1 MAKPVKKT
9 KPVPVKRRPM
19 DPEQAARLRRGAIRG
34 ALVFAFVAT
43 LSAAYVVTHRY
54 VARRLAH
61 PTAPPTVVLKNR
73 PVWMSDIL
81 AEQITRLAR
90 PAVAHSAF
98 DHQMLV
104 DVTEALRGNPWI
116 RKVRQVRRA
125 YGKLP
130 GDTLEIDCDYR
141 APVALVHWGDYFWL
155 VDGDGVKLPEQF
167 SAQQVPRIIVGQ
179 DRRINI
185 RVIEGVKQPPP
196 ESGRKWTG
204 DDLAAG
210 LDMVKLLFGRPYVE
224 EIVKVNVA
232 NYDGRID
239 QKEAQLVLVTKYG
252 TEVRWGDPL
261 AARNSF
267 EVTPARK
274 LENMRRVHE
283 MTKRIDG
290 QKRWIDVRFLDDAV
304 TFPSTEVSGE
314 GDSGRKIGA
323 RADIGR

>member
-1 MAKPVKKT
+1 
-9 KPVPVKRRPM
+9 M
-19 DPEQAARLRRGAIRG
+19 DPAQAARLRRGFVRA

-43 LSAAYVVTHRY
+43 LAAAYVVTQRY
-54 VARRLAH
+54 VAKRLAH

-73 PVWMSDIL
+73 PVWMSEIL

-104 DVTEALRGNPWI
+104 DVTNALRGNPWI
-116 RKVRQVRRA
+116 RKVRSVRRA
-125 YGKLP
+125 YGKAP

-167 SAQQVPRIIVGQ
+167 TAKQVPRIIVGQ

-204 DDLAAG
+204 DDLASG
-210 LDMVKLLFGRPYVE
+210 LDMVKLLFGRPFVE
-224 EIVKVNVA
+224 EVIAVNVA
-232 NYDGRID
+232 NFDGRVD

-252 TEVRWGDPL
+252 TEVRWGDPV

-267 EVTPARK
+267 EVTPAQK
-274 LENMRRVHE
+274 LENMRRVVE

-290 QKRWIDVRFLDDAV
+290 NKRWIDVRFLDDAV
-304 TFPSTEVSGE
+304 TFPSTEVTGDAAGE
-314 GDSGRKIGA
+314 PRRDAHADVGR
-323 RADIGR
+323 

>member
-1 MAKPVKKT
+1 MAKAAKKS
-9 KPVPVKRRPM
+9 KLIAVKRPPM
-19 DPEQAARLRRGAIRG
+19 DPEQAARIRRGFVRA

-43 LSAAYVVTHRY
+43 LAAAYVVTQRY
-54 VARRLAH
+54 VAKRLAH

-73 PVWMSDIL
+73 PVWMSEIL

-104 DVTEALRGNPWI
+104 DVTNALRGNPWI
-116 RKVRQVRRA
+116 RKVRSVRRA
-125 YGKLP
+125 YGKAP

-167 SAQQVPRIIVGQ
+167 TAKQVPRIIVGQ

-204 DDLAAG
+204 DDLASG
-210 LDMVKLLFGRPYVE
+210 LDMVKLLFGRPFVE
-224 EIVKVNVA
+224 EVIAVNVA
-232 NYDGRID
+232 NFDGRVD

-252 TEVRWGDPL
+252 TEVRWGDPV

-267 EVTPARK
+267 EVTPAQK
-274 LENMRRVHE
+274 LENMRRVVE

-290 QKRWIDVRFLDDAV
+290 NKRWIDVRFLDDAV
-304 TFPSTEVSGE
+304 TFPSTEAT
-314 GDSGRKIGA
+314 GDA
-323 RADIGR
+323 A